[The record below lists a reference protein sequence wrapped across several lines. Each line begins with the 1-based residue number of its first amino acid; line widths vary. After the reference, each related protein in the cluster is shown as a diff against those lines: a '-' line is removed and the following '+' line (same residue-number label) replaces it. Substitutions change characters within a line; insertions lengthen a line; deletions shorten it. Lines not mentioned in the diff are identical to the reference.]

1 MKKLTRSLR
10 ALAIAT
16 VAATALSGCVF
27 VPALLQGPPVQD
39 PDQSPTQ
46 TGFTPPPTPT
56 TTPSAEPTETPT
68 ADPTTPPEQESV
80 SLGELRDGNPL
91 TSDSGEAADEPID
104 VTIPPSTGTAAPGP
118 NQYGDVNDGQAFT
131 PSDGEL
137 VASTVG
143 RLYIEFPG
151 GRTMVC
157 SGTVVNSEYGN
168 MVVTAAHCLY
178 SAIDGEMSSRVQFVP
193 ADADNGNTAPYG
205 LWEGDE
211 WIVPQVFVDTAKEA
225 DNRSTGRGWAYDFGW
240 VRLLPDGS
248 GANVQDYTGG
258 QGISFNQ
265 QYQGGLLVGYPSGPP
280 FDGNSQRYCSQQH
293 LGFGTM
299 YWPHLTISCSM
310 TPGISG
316 GGWLTGV
323 DPSTG
328 AGYVGAV
335 YSTVLPDSGSG
346 AMLGSLAYD
355 LMKEIEQP

>member
-1 MKKLTRSLR
+1 M
-10 ALAIAT
+10 
-16 VAATALSGCVF
+16 
-27 VPALLQGPPVQD
+27 
-39 PDQSPTQ
+39 
-46 TGFTPPPTPT
+46 
-56 TTPSAEPTETPT
+56 
-68 ADPTTPPEQESV
+68 

-280 FDGNSQRYCSQQH
+280 FDGNSAALLLAAAPRIRHDVLAAPDDQLQH
-293 LGFGTM
+293 DP
-299 YWPHLTISCSM
+299 WHLRRRLADRRRPARRAPAT
-310 TPGISG
+310 
-316 GGWLTGV
+316 WA
-323 DPSTG
+323 PSTRPCCLT
-328 AGYVGAV
+328 AAAERC
-335 YSTVLPDSGSG
+335 SARSPTTS
-346 AMLGSLAYD
+346 
-355 LMKEIEQP
+355 